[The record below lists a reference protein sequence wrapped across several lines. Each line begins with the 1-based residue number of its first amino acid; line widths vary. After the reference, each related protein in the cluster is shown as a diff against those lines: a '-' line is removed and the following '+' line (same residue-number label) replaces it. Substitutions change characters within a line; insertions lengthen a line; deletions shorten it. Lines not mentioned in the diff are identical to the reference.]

1 VRALL
6 LRRLALLV
14 PTLLGVATLV
24 FAILHLVPGDP
35 AEIML
40 GEGAAPADVVAL
52 RRELGLDRPLAQ
64 QYARFLG
71 RAALGDL
78 GQSFTYREPVTQV
91 IAARYPATLEL
102 AVAALCLAV
111 GLALPL
117 GAAAALR
124 PRSWLDRVARSA
136 SLAGVCLPSFWLGPL
151 LILVFA
157 IRLGWTP
164 VSGRGGMSHLVLPA
178 TTLALGMAGI
188 LVRLTR
194 TSVLTALREDYVRTA
209 RAKGA
214 SEWRVVAVHAFR
226 NALLPV
232 TTIIGLQ
239 AGGLLAGA
247 AITETIFAWPGLGRL
262 LLQAI
267 DARDYPLVQ
276 GCVLAIGVTYVV
288 INTATDVLH
297 LWADPRLRHAT

>member
-1 VRALL
+1 
-6 LRRLALLV
+6 
-14 PTLLGVATLV
+14 
-24 FAILHLVPGDP
+24 
-35 AEIML
+35 M
-40 GEGAAPADVVAL
+40 VAL

-64 QYARFLG
+64 QYARFLE
-71 RAALGDL
+71 RAARGDL